1 MFRVAPV
8 APAEY
13 GLAAATG
20 GGGKSQLLGPPMGLA
35 EYGWA
40 APLWITLCGQISRG
54 KTTFGSEAKLISKY
68 A

>member
-13 GLAAATG
+13 GLAAAAA
-20 GGGKSQLLGPPMGLA
+20 GGKSQLLGP
-35 EYGWA
+35 EYVWA
-40 APLWITLCGQISRG
+40 SPPWITLCGQISRG